1 MGEVL
6 RPREGERPHSA
17 AHDMRPNHR
26 RSPPSDNHWSR
37 LTRITH
43 NPAGQASPD
52 GRRPP
57 CPRAGATAAGPA
69 RWGPRSSRGP
79 TGCRGTGNG
88 PSVADRG
95 AFSPPA
101 QGGSLLASNGRITTT
116 RHAGPVQRRS
126 VHRRGRTKLLIRG
139 QNPTDQRPQLTC
151 SNSGRDYQDLVKRG
165 RTGPPSAN
173 PQLGHRTP
181 ARPANRA
188 ESGMRA
194 RRLRTG
200 PAPAPGARRPRAGPR
215 RRPPRT
221 APAAAPARPPG
232 RRPRCAPPSR

>member
-6 RPREGERPHSA
+6 RPREGERLSSA
-17 AHDMRPNHR
+17 ARTTRPNNR

-43 NPAGQASPD
+43 NPAGQASPG

-57 CPRAGATAAGPA
+57 CPRTGVTAAGSA

-95 AFSPPA
+95 AFSPSA
-101 QGGSLLASNGRITTT
+101 QGASLLASNGRVTPQ
-116 RHAGPVQRRS
+116 RPAGPARRRW
-126 VHRRGRTKLLIRG
+126 VHRKGGAKPWIEG
-139 QNPTDQRPQLTC
+139 QNPTEHRPRLTR
-151 SNSGRDYQDLVKRG
+151 SNSGRDYQVLAKRG
-165 RTGPPSAN
+165 RNGIDEPFDPSN
-173 PQLGHRTP
+173 PATP
-181 ARPANRA
+181 NSGRNDRNRA
-188 ESGMRA
+188 RKRGWF
-194 RRLRTG
+194 RTG
-200 PAPAPGARRPRAGPR
+200 PAPAPGGRRSPADHR

-221 APAAAPARPPG
+221 APAVVRVRRHG